1 MQRMAQSI
9 TERVRLSPEE
19 QRKLEEVARRTG
31 RTKSEVL
38 RAGLENQWTK
48 LDLLERRHKAFDE
61 LIRMADEI
69 PGEPKVP
76 WRMKH

>member
-1 MQRMAQSI
+1 MQAMAQSI

-19 QRKLEEVARRTG
+19 ERKLKEVAKRTG

-38 RAGLENQWTK
+38 RAGLEDQWAS
-48 LDLLERRHKAFDE
+48 LDLLERRKWAFE
-61 LIRMADEI
+61 QLAKMAVEV
-69 PGEPKVP
+69 PGGPKVP

>member
-1 MQRMAQSI
+1 MQLLMAQSI

-19 QRKLEEVARRTG
+19 ERKLNQVAKRTG

-38 RAGLENQWTK
+38 RAGLEDQWRK
-48 LDLLERRHKAFDE
+48 AEADEERRKAWDQ
-61 LIRMADEI
+61 LIRWAEEI

-76 WRMKH
+76 WRAK